1 MTLQVGHLFFQHWY
15 SSKCYNKNTALL
27 KNCNEAPS
35 PTVIALDPTFSQS
48 EEAYD
53 RAKMRE
59 RHKSYDPEVELGLHF
74 LRCILL
80 SVHSTASLQAD
91 MYASIKIIFWRGE
104 KVMTFFQSLRQ
115 GIRRLLNWWKAV
127 TLRKVRL
134 LFNIY
139 TRKAF
144 WYLFAESTGLTYS
157 NCEPHSWVR

>member
-35 PTVIALDPTFSQS
+35 PTVIALDPTFSQT
-48 EEAYD
+48 EEVYD

-91 MYASIKIIFWRGE
+91 MYASIKIIF
-104 KVMTFFQSLRQ
+104 
-115 GIRRLLNWWKAV
+115 
-127 TLRKVRL
+127 
-134 LFNIY
+134 
-139 TRKAF
+139 
-144 WYLFAESTGLTYS
+144 
-157 NCEPHSWVR
+157 